1 MEKLPIIICGEVI
14 ECDDTRENI
23 VFEYENGFK
32 VVLPKINE
40 RDIQKILDSRL
51 KTGLHETSIDEISH
65 VFQDVAF
72 SWQGEVCETRDRAIE
87 LCNKITGFPRSLVL
101 KDYILFTQLFTERGE
116 LYDQLDSDLGNYQ
129 VLETWLPNKDCFI
142 HAQPYGIV
150 TNILVGNIPIVS
162 VFGVYRSL
170 VVKNNTICKV
180 PKNDPAGAIMF
191 GLELIKKY
199 PDHPLTK
206 SLTIA
211 YWEKDSVEEQK
222 IINGSDVMC
231 LWGGAEALSS
241 LKKKIPS
248 DVKIIEFGPKRSM
261 SIVDLDLKLS
271 DDTLEDI
278 AYRVAED
285 FTVYNQEACL
295 SPQDLY
301 LKCSDDKVYNEFVDN
316 LIKAFDFGLIKF
328 PKEQIPIDTA
338 AYVLLTRKENVFLG
352 NKVIATEDSG
362 WSIIFNDG
370 KVENHPLS
378 RTMFLHR
385 VETLENIVLE
395 VNKQTQTVA
404 LYPWDLQEKYRD
416 ELTLH
421 GVDRIVGIGLTGTP
435 RTGFTHD
442 AHKPFS
448 EMVRWVNTEKDVQY
462 SGKFFSV
469 DKKVYANLV
478 KTMYQPFQHNEV

>member
-1 MEKLPIIICGEVI
+1 MERLPVIVCGEVI
-14 ECDDTRENI
+14 ECDETRETI

-32 VVLPKINE
+32 VALPKLNE
-40 RDIQKILDSRL
+40 QDIEKVLKSRL
-51 KTGLHETSIDEISH
+51 KTGLHKTNIDEISH

-72 SWQGEVCETRDRAIE
+72 SWQSKKCETRDRAIE
-87 LCNKITGFPRSLVL
+87 LCSKITGFPHSLVL

-129 VLETWLPNKDCFI
+129 VLDTWLPNKDCFI

-170 VVKNNTICKV
+170 VVKNNTICKI
-180 PKNDPAGAIMF
+180 PKSDPAGAIMF

-199 PDHPLTK
+199 PNHPITK
-206 SLTIA
+206 SLTVA
-211 YWEKDSVEEQK
+211 YWDRDSVEEQM

-231 LWGGAEALSS
+231 LWGGADSLSS

-248 DVKIIEFGPKRSM
+248 GVKIIEFGPKRSM
-261 SIVDLDLKLS
+261 SIVDLDQKLS

-285 FTVYNQEACL
+285 FSVYNQEACL

-301 LKCSDDKVYNEFVDN
+301 LKCSDERVFNEFIEN
-316 LIKAFDFGLIKF
+316 LVKAFDFELVKF

-338 AYVLLTRKENVFLG
+338 AHVLLTRKESIFNG
-352 NKVIATEDSG
+352 NKIIATEDNG
-362 WSIIFNDG
+362 WTIIFNDE
-370 KVENHPLS
+370 KVDNHPLC

-385 VETLENIVLE
+385 IDTLDNIADE
-395 VNKQTQTVA
+395 VNKQTQTVT
-404 LYPWDLQEKYRD
+404 LYPWELQEKYRD
-416 ELTLH
+416 ELTLN
-421 GVDRIVGIGLTGTP
+421 GVDRIVGIGLSGTP

-442 AHKPFS
+442 AYKPFS
-448 EMVRWVNTEKDVQY
+448 EMVRWVNSEKDVHY
-462 SGKFFSV
+462 SGKYLSI

-478 KTMYQPFQHNEV
+478 KTMYQPFHY